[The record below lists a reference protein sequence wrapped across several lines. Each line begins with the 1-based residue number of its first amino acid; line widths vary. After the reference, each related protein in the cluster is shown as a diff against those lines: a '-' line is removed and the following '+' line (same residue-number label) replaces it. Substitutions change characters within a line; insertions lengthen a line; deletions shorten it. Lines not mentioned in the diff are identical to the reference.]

1 MRKRNWRHT
10 TEDNHSTLSNWQVNV
25 TSWVT
30 RNGVTYNNFS
40 KCKLFIFRKHENI
53 IVRFWK
59 VLQELCMQYIKLA
72 KLKIPDPVKWH
83 NYVLWTYRIIKFQW
97 WHSEPKGTIYTRSD
111 EGRFLLPTQHS
122 IIQWLWV
129 VTTTC
134 LEGEMFYVAETH
146 RSSFPAFP
154 ITFNPRNF
162 FIWRLSFSNFFIL
175 SKILTDQNLRLF
187 THFTSKN
194 RSIICNFIFDFINCK
209 E

>member
-10 TEDNHSTLSNWQVNV
+10 TEGNHSTLSNWQVNV

-40 KCKLFIFRKHENI
+40 KCKLFIFRKHENT
-53 IVRFWK
+53 IVRLWK
-59 VLQELCMQYIKLA
+59 VLQELCMQYLKLA

-97 WHSEPKGTIYTRSD
+97 WRSGPKGTIYNRSD

-134 LEGEMFYVAETH
+134 LEGEMFYVPETNYFQSKELLH
-146 RSSFPAFP
+146 TTVEF
-154 ITFNPRNF
+154 
-162 FIWRLSFSNFFIL
+162 LKLLIL

-194 RSIICNFIFDFINCK
+194 RSIICNFIFEPFIK
-209 E
+209 L

>member
-40 KCKLFIFRKHENI
+40 KCKLFIFRKHENT
-53 IVRFWK
+53 IVRLWK
-59 VLQELCMQYIKLA
+59 VLQELCMQYLKLA
-72 KLKIPDPVKWH
+72 KLKIPDPVKGH
-83 NYVLWTYRIIKFQW
+83 NYVLWTYRIIKFHW
-97 WHSEPKGTIYTRSD
+97 WRSGPKGIIYTRSD

-146 RSSFPAFP
+146 RFSFPAFP

-162 FIWRLSFSNFFIL
+162 FIRRLSFSNFLYFPKSWLIRICACLRTSLPRIDPL
-175 SKILTDQNLRLF
+175 SAISSSN
-187 THFTSKN
+187 HS
-194 RSIICNFIFDFINCK
+194 
-209 E
+209 

>member
-40 KCKLFIFRKHENI
+40 KCKLFIFRKHENT
-53 IVRFWK
+53 IVRLWK
-59 VLQELCMQYIKLA
+59 VLQELCMQYLKLA

-97 WHSEPKGTIYTRSD
+97 WRSGLKGTIYTRSD

-129 VTTTC
+129 VIATC
-134 LEGEMFYVAETH
+134 LGRGAHFCFLVRVAF
-146 RSSFPAFP
+146 RIISAS
-154 ITFNPRNF
+154 
-162 FIWRLSFSNFFIL
+162 LL
-175 SKILTDQNLRLF
+175 LF
-187 THFTSKN
+187 TILWMG
-194 RSIICNFIFDFINCK
+194 RRWNCR
-209 E
+209 